1 MIKNKIAL
9 IAGGNGLTGSELAKK
24 IIDYEAKV
32 VVVDKNKKITN
43 NFKKYSKNRN
53 FISMVEDFGKINEID
68 LSIKK
73 IIDKFSGLDA
83 IIHDVYPKL

>member
-32 VVVDKNKKITN
+32 FVVDKNKKITN